1 MKKSREEIEREMRAK
16 AEEVIARTL
25 EWYDKTEA
33 PTLSE
38 VEAEVVKMRR
48 VLSEEMARILIQ
60 GQASVHPESRPY
72 CAKCGGRLEDKGEKR
87 KTVDC
92 LIGQVKIERSY
103 YYCPRCKVG
112 LFPPG

>member
-1 MKKSREEIEREMRAK
+1 MKKSREEIEKEMRAK

-38 VEAEVVKMRR
+38 VEAEMLKMRR

-60 GQASVHPESRPY
+60 GQATVHPESTPY
-72 CAKCGGRLEDKGEKR
+72 CAKCGGCLEDKGEKV
-87 KTVDC
+87 KTIDC
-92 LIGQVKIERSY
+92 LIGQVKLERSY
-103 YYCPRCKVG
+103 YHCSRCKVG
-112 LFPPG
+112 FFPPG